1 MKPAEKL
8 VTVYKACGQPE
19 AEIIRGHLSV
29 EDIPAILKY
38 ESLGNVYG
46 LTLDGLGQV
55 EVQVPL
61 SLAEKARE
69 IINQAV
75 DLEAE
80 CPDTTEPELSSE
92 P

>member
-8 VTVYKACGQPE
+8 VTIYKACGQPE
-19 AEIIRGHLSV
+19 AEIIRGRLSV

-46 LTLDGLGQV
+46 LTVDGLGQV

-69 IINQAV
+69 IINQTV

-80 CPDTTEPELSSE
+80 CPDTTEPERSSE
-92 P
+92 L